1 MIKKAIKKTNP
12 ARYQAPDGSLLL
24 ATLGPLTDSIL
35 CFRIIIA
42 TGYPITLATN
52 TGVYWG
58 LSGPIQTLPIGR
70 IKSRPLFIIIRII
83 SINSNES
90 DDK

>member
-1 MIKKAIKKTNP
+1 MIKKAIKKTKP

-58 LSGPIQTLPIGR
+58 LSGPIQTLPTQPRRSSILGR
-70 IKSRPLFIIIRII
+70 SGTVGVAG
-83 SINSNES
+83 
-90 DDK
+90 